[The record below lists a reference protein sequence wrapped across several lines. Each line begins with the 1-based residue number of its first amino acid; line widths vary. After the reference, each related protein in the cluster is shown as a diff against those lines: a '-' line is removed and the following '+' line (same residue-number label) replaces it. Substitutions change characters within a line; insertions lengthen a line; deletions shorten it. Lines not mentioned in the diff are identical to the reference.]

1 MFFKFLYLVFIK
13 PLYNYHYFSVKN
25 MGTAKGYLF
34 RVFAHSATAF
44 TASDEFKY
52 PMPPN
57 IKKRAITAGLI
68 GKLCLWACSLCTSR
82 ELTNPPPLILKQK
95 IKKEAYRRQVGFR
108 LIRQLQALEGLV
120 LGFLVLYRH
129 FEGKIHLIVFPF
141 LLIFL

>member
-1 MFFKFLYLVFIK
+1 
-13 PLYNYHYFSVKN
+13 

-68 GKLCLWACSLCTSR
+68 GK
-82 ELTNPPPLILKQK
+82 
-95 IKKEAYRRQVGFR
+95 F
-108 LIRQLQALEGLV
+108 
-120 LGFLVLYRH
+120 FL
-129 FEGKIHLIVFPF
+129 
-141 LLIFL
+141 